1 MAASGTGG
9 RKPATGRP
17 VSASSMGASIL
28 YKPGLQSLS
37 KMPAKWLGVR
47 NCISPRSS
55 AAKVRLAPL
64 GRTTISTG
72 RFNVSA
78 TCQALAVVLVP
89 LRPS

>member
-1 MAASGTGG
+1 
-9 RKPATGRP
+9 
-17 VSASSMGASIL
+17 MGASIL

-47 NCISPRSS
+47 KLCRPLIW

-64 GRTTISTG
+64 GRTTSSTG

>member
-37 KMPAKWLGVR
+37 KMPTKWLGVR
-47 NCISPRSS
+47 KLCRPLIW

-64 GRTTISTG
+64 GRTTSSTG